1 MNQETV
7 TIPQRDPEGE
17 RLVRVESNVES
28 LLRDVSEAR
37 ADIRD
42 LRADMKDL
50 RAIVDRNF
58 LWTLGTIIPMW
69 VTIIAAIIVAILV
82 RP

>member
-1 MNQETV
+1 MTNPETV
-7 TIPQRDPEGE
+7 TTPQHVTEGE
-17 RLVRVESNVES
+17 RLVKVESNVET
-28 LLRDVSEAR
+28 LIRDVTEVR

-42 LRADMKDL
+42 LRA
-50 RAIVDRNF
+50 IIDRNF
-58 LWTLGTIIPMW
+58 LWTIGVIIPMW